1 MRGGA
6 PSGSG
11 AVFRLLQWWLLLAVL
26 VGIPLGLIV
35 TRLLFDY
42 LGRQMGMGAE
52 LGMIPPWWWLALLA
66 PGALLVSIL
75 GSVIPARQAAQVR
88 VVEVLRYE

>member
-1 MRGGA
+1 MTGM
-6 PSGSG
+6 S
-11 AVFRLLQWWLLLAVL
+11 LLALLAVL

-75 GSVIPARQAAQVR
+75 GSVIPARQAAQAR